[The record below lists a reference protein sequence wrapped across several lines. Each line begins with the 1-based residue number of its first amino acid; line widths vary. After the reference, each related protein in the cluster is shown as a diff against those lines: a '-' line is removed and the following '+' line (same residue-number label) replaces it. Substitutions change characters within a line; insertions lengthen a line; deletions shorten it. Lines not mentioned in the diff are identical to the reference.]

1 VSEARHPGRGSRL
14 FRWLPVLLVLV
25 LLGAAVAAW
34 RLDLDLGPEPDPQ
47 REPAAV
53 LPPVAGLQPVAD
65 PPVLAEPAPQDAPVA
80 RARLTRALDRLL
92 KDPDLGKDVHAL
104 VAPLDGGAPVY
115 QRGTG
120 PATPASTL
128 KLLTCAAALEDL
140 GADHTFT
147 TRVVRSGH
155 TVTIVGGGDP
165 LLARKPSDG
174 WPDVADLRTLA
185 ADTARALSS
194 VRRVRLAYDASLFPG
209 NGVDPHWEA
218 DYVPDSTVSPI
229 DALWVDE
236 GRRPDSYF
244 RVEDPARTA
253 AEEFAALLR
262 KRGVEVEG
270 TVSQRRAASTAT
282 ELASAESPPLS
293 QIVEHTLMTSDNEA
307 AEVLARHV
315 GIAVRGDASFSAS
328 AGAVAQSLDGLG
340 VTLGRSDMYDGS
352 GLARDDDIDPR
363 ALLDVL
369 RLAAERPELRS
380 LLTGLPVAGYNGTL
394 GGRFLDVPAGGVG
407 QVRAKTGTLN
417 GVSSLAGV
425 ATSRTGEQLVFVL
438 MADKIDPLRVLYA
451 RATLDRLAATVA
463 AAA

>member
-1 VSEARHPGRGSRL
+1 M
-14 FRWLPVLLVLV
+14 FRWLPVVLVLV
-25 LLGAAVAAW
+25 LLGAGVVAW
-34 RLDLDLGPEPDPQ
+34 RTDLDLGPEPDPQ

-53 LPPVAGLQPVAD
+53 PPPVVGLEPVAD
-65 PPVLAEPAPQDAPVA
+65 PPALAQPAPEDATVA
-80 RARLTRALDRLL
+80 RARLSRALDRLV

-115 QRGTG
+115 RRGTG

-128 KLLTCAAALEDL
+128 KLLTCAAALDTL

-147 TRVVRSGH
+147 TRVVRSAR

-165 LLARKPSDG
+165 LLARRPGDG

-185 ADTARALSS
+185 ADTARALAG
-194 VRRVRLAYDASLFPG
+194 VRQVRVAYDASLFSG
-209 NGVDPHWEA
+209 NGIDPRWES

-244 RVEDPARTA
+244 RVPDPARTA
-253 AEEFAALLR
+253 GEEFAALLR
-262 KRGVEVEG
+262 GRGIEVG
-270 TVSQRRAASTAT
+270 GPVTARRAPASAK
-282 ELASAESPPLS
+282 ELAAAESPPLS

-307 AEVLARHV
+307 AEVLGRHV
-315 GIAVRGDASFSAS
+315 GIAVRDDSSFSSS
-328 AGAVAQSLDGLG
+328 AGAVRQTLDGLG
-340 VTLGRSDMYDGS
+340 VTLGRSKVYDGS
-352 GLARDDDIDPR
+352 GLARDDDVDPR

-394 GGRFLDVPAGGVG
+394 GGRFLGVPAGGVG
-407 QVRAKTGTLN
+407 QVRAKTGTLT